1 MVWKDI
7 ERKMGFEL
15 QDPPGTGGAGGPT
28 LTADRT
34 APVAGA
40 FTGLGAGGSGGSR
53 VADGTDASESFNQS
67 VDAVKRNAQQKTADI
82 AKRMED
88 NALSQIDREN
98 ALKEIREIVEFMKN
112 LLAIE
117 LEFDTLEYKLAK
129 SFGQGLGQIVV

>member
-1 MVWKDI
+1 
-7 ERKMGFEL
+7 MGNS
-15 QDPPGTGGAGGPT
+15 
-28 LTADRT
+28 
-34 APVAGA
+34 VA
-40 FTGLGAGGSGGSR
+40 
-53 VADGTDASESFNQS
+53 
-67 VDAVKRNAQQKTADI
+67 AVKRNAQQKTADI